1 MRRTLVVL
9 FAVFLLNSV
18 SAVDFEGGIDIDP
31 DLEGTPFATINHTTP
46 TSDLQNWNIT
56 ITLTNDAVSNNTT
69 FTLTTQI
76 CNNEGV
82 CLPPEGRPLSTDDN
96 TTFISNV
103 TAIENHSYVNW
114 KLKATY
120 NDDNETK
127 ETFPDNGYYK
137 TWSDCWYYD
146 GEWGGDECP
155 EDITPEIL
163 ISDDDSFLST
173 ISAFA
178 VITILSIV
186 AIIRRD

>member
-1 MRRTLVVL
+1 MRRTLVAL
-9 FAVFLLNSV
+9 FAVFLLNPV
-18 SAVDFEGGIDIDP
+18 SAVDFEGGVDVDP
-31 DLEGTPFATINHTTP
+31 DLEGTPFAAIDHTTP
-46 TSDLQNWNIT
+46 TSDFQNWNIT
-56 ITLTNDAVSNNTT
+56 ISLTDDAASNNTT

-82 CLPPEGRPLSTDDN
+82 CLPPEGRALSTDDDI
-96 TTFISNV
+96 TFTGNV

-155 EDITPEIL
+155 EDLAPKIST
-163 ISDDDSFLST
+163 SDDDSFLPT
-173 ISAFA
+173 ISA
-178 VITILSIV
+178 ITMIMILSIA